1 MAESP
6 RAAAALQGVWK
17 QHSECVWALIRLDR
31 SLTHPRRRADPIAPH
46 EWPALRAA
54 VAALGR
60 ATQVLRQAVGL
71 LQGALARSQLG
82 MAPSGHFGDLDV
94 APPTPTDEAT
104 GPPTKAQVE
113 DALYQLRQH
122 TMVLGALVDNLV
134 AVAKSVG
141 LPMPTGDRGAAG
153 GGGGDGSGE
162 PSYTAAL
169 VARLAGT
176 LTPLQ
181 ATTAAVVGGVVGG
194 AVAGPLGLFIGACHW
209 PLASAIT

>member
-1 MAESP
+1 VAASP
-6 RAAAALQGVWK
+6 RAAEALRGVWK

-94 APPTPTDEAT
+94 TPPTPTDDAT
-104 GPPTKAQVE
+104 AAPTKAQVE
-113 DALYQLRQH
+113 DALYQLRQNM
-122 TMVLGALVDNLV
+122 MVLGSLVDNLV

-141 LPMPTGDRGAAG
+141 LPVPIGDRGAAG
-153 GGGGDGSGE
+153 GDDGGGE

-169 VARLAGT
+169 VARLVGT

-194 AVAGPLGLFIGACHW
+194 AVAGPLGLFIGTCN
-209 PLASAIT
+209 